1 MDRRSLLTFAAALSL
16 PFVSPVSSAKDVV
29 RLVVPFPAGGG
40 GDTLARSVTTALAAA
55 LKTSL
60 WVDNRP
66 GAGGTV
72 GTRHVAQDKKN
83 GSVVGYVTNGIL
95 CANFLLYPN
104 LKFDPAKE
112 LIPVG
117 RISEIGMVA
126 VLNPRAT
133 AGVTDLKSLLAY
145 AKAHPG
151 TVNFASSGV
160 GTSSHLAGLLFA
172 EKAGIRLT
180 HIPYRGGAAAMTDVL
195 SGRIPLMIDVAPN
208 VLGHVRAG
216 TLKAL
221 GASTK
226 ARLAAAPEIP
236 TLIEEGLAGFEI
248 SAWDGLVLPAGTP
261 WSVVERVSKALQSA
275 LADPAVQ
282 QSLAKK
288 GAEVRPGTPQDF
300 FNFIES
306 ESPKWAALVKA
317 VKAEESQK

>member
-1 MDRRSLLTFAAALSL
+1 
-16 PFVSPVSSAKDVV
+16 
-29 RLVVPFPAGGG
+29 
-40 GDTLARSVTTALAAA
+40 
-55 LKTSL
+55 
-60 WVDNRP
+60 
-66 GAGGTV
+66 
-72 GTRHVAQDKKN
+72 
-83 GSVVGYVTNGIL
+83 
-95 CANFLLYPN
+95 
-104 LKFDPAKE
+104 
-112 LIPVG
+112 
-117 RISEIGMVA
+117 MVA
-126 VLNPRAT
+126 VLNPRAI

-145 AKAHPG
+145 VKAHPG

-261 WSVVERVSKALQSA
+261 WAVVERVSKALQSA